1 MWPGDTS
8 ALTRQPEAQAPPRLE
23 PQGQQGQDW
32 KEAVPSP
39 TALSCLLPL
48 SSGLP
53 RVVVRG
59 RLPPH
64 KGPSTGSSWLG
75 ARTPVQTF
83 LIQDQELQ
91 PVSCPTQC
99 PELPIKDDV

>member
-53 RVVVRG
+53 RVMVRG

-64 KGPSTGSSWLG
+64 KGPSAGSSWLG

-83 LIQDQELQ
+83 LIQDPGASASQLPH
-91 PVSCPTQC
+91 PVPRAAH
-99 PELPIKDDV
+99 